1 MNCVCFPP
9 INTSP
14 HGSYWIGNWKLDRT
28 DYFVQDLEILV
39 LSKIDISR
47 EIMMGRAMN
56 SLPYVDCHYE
66 WWSWD

>member
-14 HGSYWIGNWKLDRT
+14 HGSYWIANWKVDTT

-39 LSKIDISR
+39 LAKCVKNR
-47 EIMMGRAMN
+47 Y
-56 SLPYVDCHYE
+56 L
-66 WWSWD
+66 